1 LKLQPTICQSRQA
14 WNWLV
19 VCLIAVLVSLGGCG
33 KKFVSKS
40 ELRTVTGEIVSAGQK
55 IAGRKAAIEIR
66 PEIIS
71 GTAGIPAPT
80 GLDNI
85 YISLPVARE
94 GATLKSA
101 LAEIARRHQLTMSE
115 ADSGGVA
122 RYDFSFH
129 GARTHSIHVVT
140 PLGPKKP
147 RVTVAP
153 ARASG
158 PSPRLAIIID
168 DIGYDRSAADSVLAL
183 GFPLTVSVLPHLPL
197 SSDVAEEAYRRGD
210 QVMLHLPMQSETES
224 AKTEDVE
231 LRVGMRAGEVDS
243 ILAGMLDT
251 VPHVVGVNN
260 HQGSLA
266 TADPTLMAELMPEL
280 RKRGLFFIDSRTEA
294 KTVAFDSAKRAGVR
308 AASRKVFLDDTWSRE
323 AIIAQL
329 QLAAKDSERDGS
341 AIAIGHPRTATI
353 AALAEQVPRLE
364 ASGIQIVFASE
375 LVQ

>member
-1 LKLQPTICQSRQA
+1 M
-14 WNWLV
+14 
-19 VCLIAVLVSLGGCG
+19 CLIAAVGSLGGCG
-33 KKFVSKS
+33 KKFLSKS
-40 ELRTVTGEIVSAGQK
+40 ELRTVTGEVVNAGQK

-66 PEIIS
+66 PEMIS
-71 GTAGIPAPT
+71 AKTGIPAET
-80 GLDNI
+80 VADNI
-85 YISLPVARE
+85 YVSLPDGRE
-94 GATLKSA
+94 GTALKSA
-101 LAEIARRHQLTMSE
+101 LAGIARRHDLTMSE
-115 ADSGGVA
+115 ADSSGVV
-122 RYDFSFH
+122 RYDFSFR

-140 PLGPKKP
+140 PLGARTP
-147 RVTVAP
+147 RLAVAP
-153 ARASG
+153 TRRNRPG
-158 PSPRLAIIID
+158 PRLAIIID
-168 DIGYDRSAADSVLAL
+168 DIGYDRSGADSVLAL
-183 GFPLTVSVLPHLPL
+183 GFPVTVSVLPHLPL

-224 AKTEDVE
+224 AKMEDVE

-294 KTVAFDSAKRAGVR
+294 KTIAYDAAKRAGVR
-308 AASRKVFLDDTWSRE
+308 AASRKVFLDDTASRE
-323 AIIAQL
+323 QITAQL
-329 QLAAKDSERDGS
+329 QLAAKDAKRDGS
-341 AIAIGHPRTATI
+341 AIAIGHPRPATI
-353 AALAEQVPRLE
+353 AALAGEVPRLE